1 MQEVLKKL
9 YGEAVTE
16 ESLETFREELGKRFV
31 PKAEFNQRGEELKA
45 LKEKNAELEK
55 ELDRCR
61 GTAAAVEAEKG
72 ELKAQGEAYAA
83 EIEGLKKREAE
94 LTKQHLIDRVL
105 MQEKARNLTA
115 VKALLNM
122 EGISLENGEL
132 CGLAD
137 QLCQL
142 KEECGYLFEATE
154 GTLQFMRP
162 AGKSHFGM
170 KPETLRGMSYM
181 KRVQMKR
188 EQPALYNALVKTGK
202 H

>member
-181 KRVQMKR
+181 ERVQMKR